1 MCWLCDHPGA
11 TLRDYQRVLR
21 KKVLKNGWTAVYVED
36 ERRPFAYTVGLYLRG
51 FAEYLV
57 TGMTPECALQLL
69 DIVVDYTVHEVQ
81 PKPGDTMTIDGGPAL
96 EFVEVD
102 QPDAHLTHAVSL
114 YGPDVRAL
122 QLAWRD
128 EQGHSPWCPDF
139 DGGRGSQP
147 VLGKRGPRVAQ
158 RRP

>member
-1 MCWLCDHPGA
+1 MCRLCDDPQA
-11 TLRDYQRVLR
+11 TRHDFLRGLR
-21 KKVLKNGWTAVYVED
+21 KKVLKSGWAPVYVED
-36 ERRPFAYTVGLYLRG
+36 GRWSFAYTVGLHLRG

-57 TGMTPECALQLL
+57 TGMTPAHALQLL
-69 DIVVDYTVHEVQ
+69 DIVVDYTLHEVQ
-81 PKPGDTMTIDGGPAL
+81 PKPGDTMTIDGGPGV

-102 QPDAHLTHAVSL
+102 QPNTHLAFAANL

-128 EQGHSPWCPDF
+128 ERGHSPWCPDF

-147 VLGKRGPRVAQ
+147 VLGKRGPRVA
-158 RRP
+158 